1 MDARE
6 FKETFLP
13 MSDKLY
19 RFALRFSRDHEE
31 AEDIVQEVFLK
42 LLKMG
47 EKVDTYR
54 SKEALAF
61 TVTRNLCLDKIKARH
76 TVSME
81 EPGILEKQQPEDP
94 PDVQLDRKEK
104 VKNVMQIVHQLP
116 ETQRAILHMR
126 DVEGLGFEEIAETVN
141 MTVNNVRVVL
151 SRARKSVREA
161 YIKTISNETGTD
173 TKAIREIL

>member
-61 TVTRNLCLDKIKARH
+61 TVTRNLCLDRIKTRH
-76 TVSME
+76 AVSME
-81 EPGILEKQQPEDP
+81 EPGVLEKQEPEDP

-104 VKNVMQIVHQLP
+104 VQCP
-116 ETQRAILHMR
+116 
-126 DVEGLGFEEIAETVN
+126 G
-141 MTVNNVRVVL
+141 RVVQ
-151 SRARKSVREA
+151 
-161 YIKTISNETGTD
+161 GTEECE
-173 TKAIREIL
+173 RGLY

>member
-1 MDARE
+1 
-6 FKETFLP
+6 

-19 RFALRFSRDHEE
+19 RFALRFSRDGEE

-47 EKVDTYR
+47 DKLDTYR

-61 TVTRNLCLDKIKARH
+61 TVTRNLCLDRIKARH

-81 EPGILEKQQPEDP
+81 QPGVMEKQAPDDP

-104 VKNVMQIVHQLP
+104 VNVIMEIVQRLP
-116 ETQRAILHMR
+116 ETQRTVLHMR
-126 DVEGLGFEEIAETVN
+126 DVEGLDYEEIAGAVN

-151 SRARKSVREA
+151 SRARKNVRET
-161 YIKTISNETGTD
+161 YTKIMNNGTEPGE
-173 TKAIREIL
+173 KAFREIL

>member
-19 RFALRFSRDHEE
+19 RFAMRFSKNHEK
-31 AEDIVQEVFLK
+31 AEDVVQEVFLK

-47 EKVDTYR
+47 NKLDGYR

-61 TVTRNLCLDKIKARH
+61 TVTRNLCLDKRRTGH
-76 TVSME
+76 TIFAE
-81 EPGILEKQQPEDP
+81 DTDNLEKQETADP
-94 PDVQLDRKEK
+94 PDVMLDRKEK
-104 VKNVMQIVHQLP
+104 VNRVFEILEKLP
-116 ETQRAILHMR
+116 ENQKIVLYLR
-126 DVEGLGFEEIAETVN
+126 DVEGYDFVHIAGVTG

-151 SRARKSVREA
+151 SRARKNVRETL
-161 YIKTISNETGTD
+161 IKQLNDGTGTGEK
-173 TKAIREIL
+173 TFMEIL